1 VSPAVAGNVCAME
14 RSEPTAPQP
23 ANPDFGPHNVLAVLP
38 DLEAARAAIA
48 DLEHAGVEGNTI
60 SVLGRA
66 VDEATEP
73 ETRRDEGS
81 EADSAATGHVARRA
95 GVGAAAGAG
104 AGGVAGLIG
113 GAVMFGIPGIGP
125 AIGAGIWAA
134 TLGGAAAGAGVG
146 FAAGG
151 IGAAKES
158 EAWAVTFEAVEN
170 HKVVVGVHSDDAALV
185 ERAAEVLRE
194 HGPER
199 LEEFDAEG
207 ERRL

>member
-1 VSPAVAGNVCAME
+1 MSD
-14 RSEPTAPQP
+14 SEPTAPQP
-23 ANPDFGPHNVLAVLP
+23 TNPDFGTHNVLAVLP
-38 DLEAARAAIA
+38 DLDAARAAIA
-48 DLEHAGVEGNTI
+48 DLEHAGIEGNAI

-66 VDEATEP
+66 ADEATDP
-73 ETRRDEGS
+73 ETRRDEGQ

-104 AGGVAGLIG
+104 VGGAAGLIG
-113 GAVMFGIPGIGP
+113 GAAMFGIPGIGP
-125 AIGAGIWAA
+125 AIAAGIWATA
-134 TLGGAAAGAGVG
+134 LGGATAGAGVG

-158 EAWAVTFEAVEN
+158 EAWAVTFEAVDD
-170 HKVVVGVHSDDAALV
+170 HKAVVGVHAEDPAVV